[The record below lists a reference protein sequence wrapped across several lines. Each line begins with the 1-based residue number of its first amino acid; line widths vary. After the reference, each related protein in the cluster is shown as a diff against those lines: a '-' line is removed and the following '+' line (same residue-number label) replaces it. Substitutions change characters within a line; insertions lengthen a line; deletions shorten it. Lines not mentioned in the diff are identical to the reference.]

1 MQKEYLEK
9 KKAKLNYSI
18 KDIEDR
24 DIYINPFN
32 NLNPYAFYE
41 IQALNKRT
49 EEFRDRHTLS
59 SKNPNYSDQKF
70 SKTIEEMKKKYIN
83 NPNV

>member
-41 IQALNKRT
+41 I
-49 EEFRDRHTLS
+49 
-59 SKNPNYSDQKF
+59 
-70 SKTIEEMKKKYIN
+70 
-83 NPNV
+83 